1 MPRAMSGLI
10 ALRRALVVCWGGCLC
25 LSLASVVHAQGTVGS
40 SSREAREDA
49 MRTIPYRQLDPD
61 ARRKVDAV
69 LDNVT
74 VFRRMPAQI
83 MPCDPDFYL
92 FMVQHPDVMV
102 DLWKALGISNLSL
115 VRTGPTTFHGRDT
128 EGSTTDIQFL
138 YSSPELHLIYAVGTY
153 AGGVFTKPINGGCL
167 ILLRSGYAHNPA
179 GGYFVTSRMDAF
191 FRVDHSGV
199 EFMAKTFHPILVKS
213 ADTNFME
220 TAKFFSELARVAEAR
235 PELLHAWSERMVN
248 ISAEDRRG
256 FVAAVDR
263 AAQRADNTF
272 AAAAEVATGPDMTRV
287 PPAVPE
293 TVVDDTD
300 PSYAAAVSA
309 PSVNWEPVTEPR
321 GASQKREGRF
331 QR

>member
-10 ALRRALVVCWGGCLC
+10 ALRRAFVVCWGGWLC
-25 LSLASVVHAQGTVGS
+25 LSLATVVHAQGVSGT

-49 MRTIPYRQLDPD
+49 IRTIPYRQLDAD

-74 VFRRMPAQI
+74 VFRRMPVQI
-83 MPCDPDFYL
+83 MSCDPDFYL
-92 FMVQHPDVMV
+92 FMIHHPDVMV
-102 DLWKALGISNLSL
+102 DLWKALGISNLTL
-115 VRTGPTTFHGRDT
+115 VRTGPNTFHGRDT

-153 AGGVFTKPINGGCL
+153 VGGVFSKPIHGGCL
-167 ILLRSGYAHNPA
+167 ILLRSGYAQNPS
-179 GGYFVTSRMDAF
+179 GGYYVTSRMDAF
-191 FRVDHSGV
+191 FRIEHSGL
-199 EFMAKTFHPILVKS
+199 ELMAKTFHPLLVKS
-213 ADTNFME
+213 ADTNFLE
-220 TAKFFSELARVAEAR
+220 TAKFFSELARVAETR
-235 PELLHAWSERMVN
+235 PELLHAWSERMLN

-263 AAQRADNTF
+263 AAMRADSAF
-272 AAAAEVATGPDMTRV
+272 AAAAEIATGPGKAIV
-287 PPAVPE
+287 PPPVPE
-293 TVVDDTD
+293 TVIDDTD
-300 PSYAAAVSA
+300 PSYAT
-309 PSVNWEPVTEPR
+309 SVNWEPVTAPR